1 MSRVRQ
7 PGPGIRAGLLGLAR
21 RPDMQRD
28 IQRDIQKDIQGDT
41 QVRHQG
47 RVLRL
52 GTQESVS

>member
-7 PGPGIRAGLLGLAR
+7 PGPGIRARLLGLAR
-21 RPDMQRD
+21 RPEIQRD
-28 IQRDIQKDIQGDT
+28 IQRDIQGDT

-52 GTQESVS
+52 RTQESVS

>member
-7 PGPGIRAGLLGLAR
+7 PGPGIRARLLGLAR
-21 RPDMQRD
+21 RPD
-28 IQRDIQKDIQGDT
+28 IQRDIQGDT